1 VGLRPGISR
10 ARAASLALIAAL
22 LVAAPLALAEEPTR
36 EQYVAKL
43 EPICKRNTNANT
55 RILKG
60 VKRQVR
66 KGKLKPAGKRFIRAA
81 NALGRS
87 IRQMAKVP
95 RPAADAPRL
104 KKWFGYLKRERVF
117 LLKIGR
123 ALKAGKRGL
132 AQNLAVKLNKNNDQA
147 NDTVI
152 LFGFKQCRIESS
164 RFL

>member
-1 VGLRPGISR
+1 VRAVGL
-10 ARAASLALIAAL
+10 AVLATL
-22 LVAAPLALAEEPTR
+22 LVAAPLALAEELTR
-36 EQYVAKL
+36 EQYVAQL
-43 EPICKRNTNANT
+43 EPICKRNTTANK

-60 VKRQVR
+60 VKRQVQ
-66 KGKLKPAGKRFIRAA
+66 KGRLKPAGRRFVRAS

-123 ALKAGKRGL
+123 ALKTGKRGM
-132 AQNLAVKLNKNNDQA
+132 AQRLAVKLNKNNDRA

>member
-1 VGLRPGISR
+1 MGYWPGISR
-10 ARAASLALIAAL
+10 LRAVGLASIAVL
-22 LVAAPLALAEEPTR
+22 LVAAPLALAEELTR
-36 EQYVAKL
+36 EQYVERL

-60 VKRQVR
+60 VKQQVQ
-66 KGKLKPAGKRFIRAA
+66 KGKLAPAGRRFVRASA
-81 NALGRS
+81 ALGRS

-95 RPAADAPRL
+95 RPVADAPRL
-104 KKWFGYLKRERVF
+104 GKWFGYLKRERIF
-117 LLKIGR
+117 LLKVGK

-132 AQNLAVKLNKNNDQA
+132 AQNLAVKLNKNNDRA

-164 RFL
+164 RFV

>member
-1 VGLRPGISR
+1 VGHRLGSSKLRG
-10 ARAASLALIAAL
+10 AGLALVVAA
-22 LVAAPLALAEEPTR
+22 LVAAPLALAEELTR

-43 EPICKRNTNANT
+43 EPICKRNTTANT

-60 VKRQVR
+60 VKGQVQR
-66 KGKLKPAGKRFIRAA
+66 GQLGPAGRRFVRAS

-87 IRQMAKVP
+87 TAQMARVP
-95 RPAADAPRL
+95 RPAADVPKLR
-104 KKWFGYLKRERVF
+104 KWFGYLKRERVF

-123 ALKAGKRGL
+123 ALKAGRRGQ
-132 AQNLAVKLNKNNDQA
+132 AQSLAVKLNKNNDDA

-152 LFGFKQCRIESS
+152 LFGFRQCRIESS

>member
-1 VGLRPGISR
+1 MGRRLGSSKLNGIG
-10 ARAASLALIAAL
+10 LALLAAA
-22 LVAAPLALAEEPTR
+22 LVAAPLALAEELTR

-43 EPICKRNTNANT
+43 EPICKRNTTANT

-60 VKRQVR
+60 VKGQVQR
-66 KGKLKPAGKRFIRAA
+66 GKLAPAGKRFVRAS

-87 IRQMAKVP
+87 IRQMVQVP
-95 RPAADAPRL
+95 RPAADAARL
-104 KKWFGYLKRERVF
+104 QKWFGYLKRERVF
-117 LLKIGR
+117 LLRIGK

-132 AQNLAVKLNKNNDQA
+132 AQNLAVKLNKNNDNA

>member
-1 VGLRPGISR
+1 MGRRPGNSKLHGVG
-10 ARAASLALIAAL
+10 LALIVVA
-22 LVAAPLALAEEPTR
+22 LVAAPLALAEELTR

-43 EPICKRNTNANT
+43 EPICKRNTSANT

-60 VKRQVR
+60 VRQQVN
-66 KGKLKPAGKRFIRAA
+66 KGKLVPAGKRFVRAS

-87 IRQMAKVP
+87 VAQMAKVP
-95 RPAADAPRL
+95 RPAADAAKL
-104 KKWFGYLKRERVF
+104 GKWFGYLKRERVF
-117 LLKIGR
+117 LLKIGK
-123 ALKAGKRGL
+123 ALKAEKRGV
-132 AQNLAVKLNKNNDQA
+132 AANLAKKLNENNDAA

>member
-1 VGLRPGISR
+1 LRG
-10 ARAASLALIAAL
+10 AGLALLVAG
-22 LVAAPLALAEEPTR
+22 LVAAPLALAEELTR

-43 EPICKRNTNANT
+43 EPICKRNADANS

-60 VKRQVR
+60 VKRQVQ
-66 KGKLKPAGKRFIRAA
+66 KGQLKPAGRRFVRAS

-87 IRQMAKVP
+87 VNQMAKVP

-104 KKWFGYLKRERVF
+104 GKWLGYLKRQRVF
-117 LLKIGR
+117 LLRIGK

-132 AQNLAVKLNKNNDQA
+132 AQNLAVKLNKNNDNA